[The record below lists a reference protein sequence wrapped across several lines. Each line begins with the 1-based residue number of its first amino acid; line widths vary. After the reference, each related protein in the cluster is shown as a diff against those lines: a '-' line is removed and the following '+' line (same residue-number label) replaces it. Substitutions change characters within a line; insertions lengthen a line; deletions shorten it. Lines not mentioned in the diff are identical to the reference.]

1 MQTFIVAT
9 LIKFW
14 LAIVLISLF
23 AKIKKK
29 KILKIV
35 NETTLSEI
43 YFISK
48 IWAINFSYPIEK
60 NNVCTKIKKKL
71 HL

>member
-43 YFISK
+43 YFI
-48 IWAINFSYPIEK
+48 NFSYPIEK
-60 NNVCTKIKKKL
+60 NNVCTKIKK
-71 HL
+71 

>member
-14 LAIVLISLF
+14 LAIVLIFLF
-23 AKIKKK
+23 AKIK

-43 YFISK
+43 YFI
-48 IWAINFSYPIEK
+48 NFSYPIEK
-60 NNVCTKIKKKL
+60 NNVCTKIKK
-71 HL
+71 